1 MIIKPQLFGNWNG
14 HFLKW
19 TVLFLGLTN
28 RLTCSILECI
38 FRNGHSYSVPEKIWD
53 LLWME
58 LLICTYS
65 LWNYDCKN
73 LHVYFGPL
81 HQSLGLHIFQ
91 IGSKATT
98 EIKQKRAQEFLLNI
112 SDTFTPSYGKTG
124 PHFEDILL
132 VMWEFWIIIIVDSE
146 FCWNPTCPAI
156 SQLLACGKFGSSYLK
171 FLIFSEIKKV
181 ITKNKMVKG
190 GKGLIER

>member
-1 MIIKPQLFGNWNG
+1 MNIKPQLFGNWNG

-38 FRNGHSYSVPEKIWD
+38 FRNGHSYSVPGKIWD
-53 LLWME
+53 LWWME

-98 EIKQKRAQEFLLNI
+98 EIKKNGRKSFCLTYQTLLHRPMEKPVLILKI
-112 SDTFTPSYGKTG
+112 S
-124 PHFEDILL
+124 
-132 VMWEFWIIIIVDSE
+132 
-146 FCWNPTCPAI
+146 CW
-156 SQLLACGKFGSSYLK
+156 LCGNFGSSLLLILNFAEIQHALPSQNCWHVESLDHHISSFWFFLK
-171 FLIFSEIKKV
+171 SKKSSPK
-181 ITKNKMVKG
+181 TKW
-190 GKGLIER
+190 